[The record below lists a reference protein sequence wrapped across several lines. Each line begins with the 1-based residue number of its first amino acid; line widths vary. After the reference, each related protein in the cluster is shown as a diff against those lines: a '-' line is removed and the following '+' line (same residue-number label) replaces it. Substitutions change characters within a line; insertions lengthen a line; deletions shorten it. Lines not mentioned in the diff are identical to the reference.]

1 MGGGC
6 AFGRLGR
13 DRAYIKGARK
23 TTVAAE
29 MVEALKRIEAD
40 FTHRHDLVESVLEEL
55 KAAEYR
61 LMRR

>member
-1 MGGGC
+1 M
-6 AFGRLGR
+6 GR

-29 MVEALKRIEAD
+29 MVETLKRIEAD